1 MNDMITV
8 KNRGASVVVYR
19 IPEVGIRRS
28 FAPGEVKQISVKE
41 LEQLTY
47 QPGGQVILSEYLLI
61 NDKEIAQ
68 QLNTGSIE
76 PEYWMDEEEII
87 SLMKHGSLDRFLDC
101 LDFAPEGVI
110 DLIKSL
116 AVTLPLN
123 DLTKLEAIKKATGFD
138 AARAI
143 QINKEAQE
151 PDAKENE
158 NSRGRRVAIEPVD
171 EAANIPVR
179 RVVEETA
186 PVINKYEVVN
196 RS

>member
-1 MNDMITV
+1 MRVKV
-8 KNRGASVVVYR
+8 KNRSKNRVGYT
-19 IPEVGIRRS
+19 IPEDGITRI
-28 FAPGEVKQISVKE
+28 FAPGESKEILVTE
-41 LEQLTY
+41 LEKLTY

-61 NDKEIAQ
+61 NDKTVAQ

-116 AVTLPLN
+116 AVSLPLN
-123 DLTKLEAIKKATGFD
+123 DLSKLEAIKKATGFD

-158 NSRGRRVAIEPVD
+158 NSRGRRVAIEPID
-171 EAANIPVR
+171 EVANAPVR
-179 RVVEETA
+179 RIVEETA

>member
-1 MNDMITV
+1 MRVKV
-8 KNRGASVVVYR
+8 KNRSKNRVGYT
-19 IPEVGIRRS
+19 IPEDGITRI
-28 FAPGEVKQISVKE
+28 FAPGESKEILVTE
-41 LEQLTY
+41 LEKLTY

-61 NDKEIAQ
+61 NDKTVAQ

-116 AVTLPLN
+116 AVSLPLN
-123 DLTKLEAIKKATGFD
+123 DLSKLEAIKKATGFD

-171 EAANIPVR
+171 EVANVPVR
-179 RVVEETA
+179 RIVEETA

>member
-1 MNDMITV
+1 MRVKV
-8 KNRGASVVVYR
+8 KNRSKNRVGYT
-19 IPEVGIRRS
+19 IPEDGITRI
-28 FAPGEVKQISVKE
+28 FAPGESKEILVTE
-41 LEQLTY
+41 LEKLTY
-47 QPGGQVILSEYLLI
+47 QPGGQVILSDYLLI
-61 NDKEIAQ
+61 NDKEVAQ

-76 PEYWMDEEEII
+76 PEYWMDEEEVL

-116 AVTLPLN
+116 AVSLPLN
-123 DLTKLEAIKKATGFD
+123 DLSKLEAIKKATGFD

-171 EAANIPVR
+171 EVANAPVR
-179 RVVEETA
+179 RIVEETA
-186 PVINKYEVVN
+186 PVINKYEVVS